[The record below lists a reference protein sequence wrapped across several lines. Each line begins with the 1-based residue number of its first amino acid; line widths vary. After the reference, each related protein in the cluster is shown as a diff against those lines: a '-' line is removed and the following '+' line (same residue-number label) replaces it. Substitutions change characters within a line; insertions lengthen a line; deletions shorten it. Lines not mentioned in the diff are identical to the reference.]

1 MNDFNYDNEI
11 IEIDNSESIKN
22 PEEKVAFEEPK
33 PLETIK
39 KEHKSLKEKWINL
52 DPKKRRA
59 IIILSV
65 ILLLVIFAV
74 VIYFVFFKKE
84 EVKEPEEETVILEKD
99 NYRYEN
105 GNLLFLD
112 KSDRVIGEYECTNK
126 DPEKCLTM
134 KADYSLDTLE
144 RVISTYEN
152 GDEIVKSSQIYLD
165 KYVFITDGKES
176 NLYDIK
182 SKKKLLNIKN
192 YKVYGTDRNLVV
204 IANEDEKY
212 GLIEINDEGYNYLI
226 RPSYD
231 NLGIVSTKNIFLVA
245 LDKDKTY
252 LIDKE
257 GKKISSNI
265 SGTIKTA
272 SDKYIIV
279 LKNKTYN
286 LYSYDNEELIS
297 DYDYIGL
304 NDDLISLVKN
314 NRLYLRDNDLNK
326 LNEDGIRLSNSDYV
340 RKYIYDNDN
349 KLKETKKSYDIAV
362 QDNIAMVTVDSDIKN
377 INILE
382 GKVSKNY
389 DYLSY
394 YDGKLYFYNDEEKD
408 DVLGTYTCKNKNEIT
423 NADSKL
429 EKCMILTTIDGYTG
443 IYNNNIVL
451 LYDNNNS
458 DTIYTIYSLKDKAVK
473 GTYSYLEIVN
483 SDEINSN
490 IKHIG
495 TSTSYLIAQ
504 TNTGNNKGNYG
515 VLEINTEKIK
525 GKIAFDYQSIKKE
538 NDYYLFKNLQGLIS
552 IYNKSFSK
560 ISNDFA
566 YIELLDKYY
575 VGIINNK
582 LNVYSY
588 LNKNNFLEKDID
600 VTDNK
605 YEISVDNGFVIKSGD
620 QTYNFD
626 SNGKLI
632 VPKEDNIVED
642 NTNNEEENGDTTD
655 EG

>member
-632 VPKEDNIVED
+632 APKEDNIVED

>member
-204 IANEDEKY
+204 IANEDDKY

>member
-272 SDKYIIV
+272 SDKYIVV

-483 SDEINSN
+483 SGEINSN

-632 VPKEDNIVED
+632 APKEDNIVED

>member
-340 RKYIYDNDN
+340 RKYIYDSDN
-349 KLKETKKSYDIAV
+349 KLKETKKSYEIAV
-362 QDNIAMVTVDSDIKN
+362 QDNIAMVTVDTDIKN

-382 GKVSKNY
+382 GKVSGNY

-429 EKCMILTTIDGYTG
+429 EKCMVLTTIDGYTG

-490 IKHIG
+490 IEHIG

-515 VLEINTEKIK
+515 VLEINSEKIK

-642 NTNNEEENGDTTD
+642 NTNNEEENGDNTD

>member
-272 SDKYIIV
+272 SDKYIVV

-600 VTDNK
+600 VTNNK

-642 NTNNEEENGDTTD
+642 NTNNEEENGDNTD

>member
-272 SDKYIIV
+272 SDKYIVV

-642 NTNNEEENGDTTD
+642 NTNNEEENGDNTD